1 MGVLDV
7 TGMVQLAPLPGAVLL
22 PAQGCSGAP
31 VFNALGDVVGMVAQV
46 FSTTPPMAL
55 AVPVDRLFAS
65 CPGLPGRE
73 RHLVRRQTAGTV
85 RVDRGLSG
93 RT

>member
-1 MGVLDV
+1 M
-7 TGMVQLAPLPGAVLL
+7 
-22 PAQGCSGAP
+22 
-31 VFNALGDVVGMVAQV
+31 FNALGDVAGMVAQV